1 MPCYLHQVEESNHIM
16 PEFCCHENL
25 LVVMSSS
32 VWETLMVVK
41 ITFQIDEL
49 VF

>member
-25 LVVMSSS
+25 VMSSS